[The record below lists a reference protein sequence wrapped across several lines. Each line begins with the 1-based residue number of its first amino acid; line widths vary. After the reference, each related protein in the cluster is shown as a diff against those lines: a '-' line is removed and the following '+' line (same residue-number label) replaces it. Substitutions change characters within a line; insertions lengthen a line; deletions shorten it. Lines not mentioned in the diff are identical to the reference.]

1 MNAKEYNK
9 QYYADHK
16 DDIKRKMF
24 AKEQCLF
31 CDRQVNH
38 QNMARHKLSKLCI
51 NNRTAP
57 TADPTFIAMLKAMG
71 AEMET
76 IKEMHNK
83 WALNVNVEATQ

>member
-24 AKEQCLF
+24 AKEQCLY

-38 QNMARHKLSKLCI
+38 QNMAKHKQSKLCI
-51 NNRTAP
+51 NNRP
-57 TADPTFIAMLKAMG
+57 QPSVDPTFVTMLKAMA
-71 AEMET
+71 AE
-76 IKEMHNK
+76 
-83 WALNVNVEATQ
+83 VELLKQNQIQVQA